1 MKVLQIN
8 AVNKIGS
15 TGRNC
20 YEINNFLI
28 EKGNICITACSV
40 GSGDKNEF
48 LIGSKLDTK
57 IHGFLSRISGM
68 QGYFSIKA
76 TGKLLEYMD
85 NFNPDVV
92 VLGNL
97 HGNYINLSLLLKYL
111 SNKDIA
117 TVVVLHDCWFYTGKC
132 CHYTIDGCYN
142 WKEKCGNCPSLK
154 KYNKSWFFDRTE
166 KMLDDK
172 KNLFNTIP
180 RLAVIG
186 VSNWITREAKEAPVF
201 KNAKEI
207 IRIYNW
213 IDLEK
218 FYPRN
223 TEKLEEKLKIKN
235 NKILLCVASNWNKE
249 KGIEN
254 IIELSYKL
262 SDTEKIIIIGN
273 INESYKKK
281 LDKNIIHIPAIES
294 LDILAEYYSIADV
307 FIQPSLE
314 ETFGKVS
321 AEALACGTPIVCF
334 DSTANP
340 ELVGNGCGAVV
351 KVGDINEFYQK
362 IKNILKNGKEFYR
375 KNCIEFANK
384 NFNKEKNI
392 EQYLFLFERIKK
404 YEENI

>member
-20 YEINNFLI
+20 YEISNFLLK
-28 EKGNICITACSV
+28 KGSTCVTGCSV
-40 GSGDKNEF
+40 GNGSYDKNEF
-48 LIGSKLDTK
+48 IIGNKLDVK
-57 IHGFLSRISGM
+57 IHGILSRISGM

-76 TGKLLEYMD
+76 TKKLLEFMD

-92 VLGNL
+92 LLGNL
-97 HGNYINLSLLLKYL
+97 HGNYINLPMLLKYL
-111 SNKDIA
+111 SQKDIA

-132 CHYTIDGCYN
+132 CHYTIDKCYK
-142 WKEKCGNCPSLK
+142 WLEKCGNCPSLN

-166 KMLDDK
+166 KMLNDK
-172 KNLFNTIP
+172 KNLFNAIP
-180 RLAVIG
+180 RLAVVG
-186 VSNWITREAKEAPVF
+186 VSNWITKEAKKAPVF

-223 TEKLEEKLKIKN
+223 IEKLKEKLGLKDY
-235 NKILLCVASNWNKE
+235 KILLCVASNWNKE

-254 IIELSYKL
+254 IIELSFKL
-262 SDTEKIIIIGN
+262 SNTERIIIVGN
-273 INESYKKK
+273 ISDEYKKK
-281 LDKNIIHIPAIES
+281 LNKNVILVPTIES

-307 FIQPSLE
+307 FVQPSLE
-314 ETFGKVS
+314 ETFGKVG
-321 AEALACGTPIVCF
+321 AEALACGTPVICF

-340 ELVGNGCGAVV
+340 ELIGEGCGAVV
-351 KVGDINEFYQK
+351 KDMDINEFYQE
-362 IKNILKNGKEFYR
+362 IKNILKKGKDFYT
-375 KNCIEFANK
+375 KNCIEFASK
-384 NFNKEKNI
+384 NFRKDKNI
-392 EQYLFLFERIKK
+392 EQYLCLFERLKK
-404 YEENI
+404 YR